1 MSDVADSLAFLS
13 QSTNRAEVLRLLQD
27 EEGLDRYEIEEQV
40 EASRRTVI
48 RTLDAL
54 TEHGY
59 VEDGDGQ
66 YRLTAFGSELVD
78 SYQAFAEQAQ
88 LAHEFAPFLTHLPDG
103 VFDQG
108 LRCLE
113 DAELIT
119 ATEGSPYAV
128 LDRTLTIRRQAT
140 QIRELSPI
148 IEQKSIAQLA
158 QRIRDNEPI
167 SVEVVLSESAMEASE
182 IHPDYQDDQQL
193 INQADQTDIYL
204 ASTEIPFLLCIA
216 DDTVAI
222 GVTNDMRK
230 PHALV
235 VSTNADVKQWAEQ
248 TYEAYQEH
256 VQPVP
261 Q

>member
-13 QSTNRAEVLRLLQD
+13 QSTNRAEILQLLQ
-27 EEGLDRYEIEEQV
+27 EEDGLDRYDIEEQV

-59 VEDGDGQ
+59 VEDGDGP
-66 YRLTAFGSELVD
+66 YRLTAFGSMLAD
-78 SYQAFAEQAQ
+78 SYQRFAEETE
-88 LAHEFAPFLTHLPDG
+88 LAHELSQFLMHLPDG
-103 VFDQG
+103 IFDRD

-128 LDRTLTIRRQAT
+128 LDRTLTIRRQAS

-158 QRIRDNEPI
+158 QRIRDGEPV

-182 IHPDYQDDQQL
+182 IHPDHQDDQQL
-193 INQADQTDIYL
+193 VNQADQTDIYL

-222 GVTNDMRK
+222 GVTNDMR

-235 VSTNADVKQWAEQ
+235 VSANADVKQWAEQ

>member
-1 MSDVADSLAFLS
+1 MSEVTDTLAFLS
-13 QSTNRAEVLRLLQD
+13 QSRNRAEVLQLFQD
-27 EEGLDRYEIEEQV
+27 NEQLDRYEIEEQV

-59 VEDGDGQ
+59 VEDNNDK
-66 YRLTAFGSELVD
+66 YRLTAFGSVLAD
-78 SYQAFAEQAQ
+78 SYQAFAEEAE

-103 VFDQG
+103 VFDRD
-108 LRCLE
+108 LRCLK

-128 LDRTLTIRRQAT
+128 LDRTLTIRRQASE
-140 QIRELSPI
+140 IRELSPI
-148 IEQKSIAQLA
+148 IEQKSLAQLA
-158 QRIRDNEPI
+158 QRIRDGEPV
-167 SVEVVLSESAMEASE
+167 SVEVVLSESALEASE

-193 INQADQTDIYL
+193 VTQADQTDLYL

-222 GVTNDMRK
+222 GVTNDMK

-248 TYEAYQEH
+248 TYDAYQEH
-256 VQPVP
+256 VQPI
-261 Q
+261 QQ

>member
-1 MSDVADSLAFLS
+1 MSDVADTLSFLS
-13 QSTNRAEVLRLLQD
+13 QSTNRAEILQLLQND
-27 EEGLDRYEIEEQV
+27 EQLDRYEIEEQI

-59 VEDGDGQ
+59 VEEGDDP
-66 YRLTAFGSELVD
+66 YRLTAFGSELID
-78 SYQAFAEQAQ
+78 SYQRFAEKTE

-103 VFDQG
+103 IFDRD

-113 DAELIT
+113 NAELIT
-119 ATEGSPYAV
+119 ATEGSPYAL

-140 QIRELSPI
+140 QFRELSPI
-148 IEQKSIAQLA
+148 IEQKSIEQLA
-158 QRIRDNEPI
+158 QRIRDDESI
-167 SVEVVLSESAMEASE
+167 SVEVVLSESALEASE
-182 IHPDYQDDQQL
+182 LHPDYQEDQQL
-193 INQADQTDIYL
+193 VNQADQTDIYL

-222 GVTNDMRK
+222 GVMNDRK

-235 VSTNADVKQWAEQ
+235 VSTDTDVKQWAEQ

-256 VQPVP
+256 VEPVL